1 MLSFILGLL
10 KRFFENEFLQLVFS
24 KVTGLFAAILTITW
38 AVYEYR
44 ASKHETR
51 VERTLSYIESW
62 HANGVREHY
71 SLIGEALSGEF
82 VKLGQDTIKQTQVD
96 PIFRGQVLRKISKRV
111 LRDPNNKKAFDEIL
125 YHMNAL
131 GLCLHGNICD
141 HETTALFFGE
151 TYKSFIDY
159 FKDPLSDLT
168 KEQPS
173 YLVGLNEIKK
183 TFRYNSKN

>member
-71 SLIGEALSGEF
+71 SLL
-82 VKLGQDTIKQTQVD
+82 
-96 PIFRGQVLRKISKRV
+96 
-111 LRDPNNKKAFDEIL
+111 DELQRTSYPLDIVRRQSTGGC
-125 YHMNAL
+125 YAEHVGCPA
-131 GLCLHGNICD
+131 CLLIPD
-141 HETTALFFGE
+141 GE
-151 TYKSFIDY
+151 TC
-159 FKDPLSDLT
+159 
-168 KEQPS
+168 
-173 YLVGLNEIKK
+173 
-183 TFRYNSKN
+183 